1 MQPSQSKRKGYC
13 EIAISPF
20 DHAQLVHARGDG
32 RSSQSHVVMLPS
44 PAGNPNWI
52 RQTAS
57 VRLSSG
63 CAVIVAPEEISGVPL
78 MHMLQVIQIC
88 VCYLTIIIPSH
99 SVMSLP
105 LAVASL
111 RRRSNR
117 PRSHPIC
124 ICFFRRKFFRAA
136 AAHDHQEHASH
147 SGVCFH
153 RESS

>member
-32 RSSQSHVVMLPS
+32 RPSQSHVVMLPS

-63 CAVIVAPEEISGVPL
+63 CAVIVAPEETSGVPL
-78 MHMLQVIQIC
+78 MHMLQVVRIC
-88 VCYLTIIIPSH
+88 VCYFDYHYPR
-99 SVMSLP
+99 
-105 LAVASL
+105 ASL
-111 RRRSNR
+111 CAIAP
-117 PRSHPIC
+117 PRSGVL
-124 ICFFRRKFFRAA
+124 AA
-136 AAHDHQEHASH
+136 TLEPTSLLPNLYLLLPEKVLPSC
-147 SGVCFH
+147 SGT
-153 RESS
+153 RSSGARIP